1 MDTEPDKRSDALDE
15 DAAACNRPSGDGVVW
30 YFDVVSPFSC
40 LALPAVERLARQC
53 PVLLRPVVFGAVLA
67 HWGQLGPAEIAPKRL
82 HTYRLCQFMAERA
95 GVPLRFPPRHPFRSL
110 DALRLL
116 AALNGRLDAVRAT
129 FDFVWAEGRDP
140 GDPAERT
147 ALYARLGVEDYEAL
161 VAQQDAKA
169 RLRAWTEAA
178 IAAGVFGV
186 PTLAVGGELFWGVD
200 AMPMAEAALDDPGL
214 LARGEMARLT
224 DLPVGVERKRTG

>member
-1 MDTEPDKRSDALDE
+1 MSTGLDEGPSAREGDALT
-15 DAAACNRPSGDGVVW
+15 W
-30 YFDVVSPFSC
+30 YFDVVSPFAY
-40 LALPAVERLARQC
+40 LALPAVERLARRR
-53 PVLLRPVVFGAVLA
+53 PVLLRPVVLGAVLA
-67 HWGQLGPAEIAPKRL
+67 HWGQRGPAEIVPKRL

-116 AALNGRLDAVRAT
+116 AALEGRLDAVRTA

-140 GDPAERT
+140 SDPAERT
-147 ALYARLGVEDYEAL
+147 ALCARLGVAGFEAL
-161 VAQQDAKA
+161 TAQRDAKA

-214 LARGEMARLT
+214 LARGEMARLAG
-224 DLPVGVERKRTG
+224 LPVGVERKAAG